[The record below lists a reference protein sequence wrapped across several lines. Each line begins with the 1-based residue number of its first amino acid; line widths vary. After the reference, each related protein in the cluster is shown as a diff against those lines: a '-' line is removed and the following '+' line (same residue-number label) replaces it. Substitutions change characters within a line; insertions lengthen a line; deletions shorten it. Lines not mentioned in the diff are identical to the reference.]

1 MKFPHLGKSSGA
13 EGELPKVKGTLK
25 ISDKPLDHSDV
36 FSLLNNQYP
45 INRKTQLSFQIT

>member
-1 MKFPHLGKSSGA
+1 MKFPHLGKSSGT
-13 EGELPKVKGTLK
+13 EGELPEGNGTLK

-45 INRKTQLSFQIT
+45 VNGKIHALSF